1 MAGANVSID
10 LNGDNKIVDVLQDM
24 LDRSMNLE
32 PAFNQIGEY
41 LIESHQAR
49 FELEITPDGDLW
61 EPLSPETLKAKTP
74 ENRILQDSGTLRD
87 KLSYEISATSL
98 NFGTNMEYGATHQ
111 FGREADGIPQRE
123 WLGLSTGQW
132 NDETEILDILGD
144 FLLDE

>member
-10 LNGDNKIVDVLQDM
+10 LNGDNKIVNVLQDM
-24 LDRSMNLE
+24 LDRSINLE

-61 EPLSPETLKAKTP
+61 DPLSPETLKAKTP

-87 KLSYEISATSL
+87 TLSYETSATSL

-111 FGREADGIPQRE
+111 FGREEDGIPQRE

-144 FLLDE
+144 FLLDD